1 MTPTHVLAN
10 GFSMKWFFYINPCI
24 FSICKI
30 LQQNLNNENENVVTN
45 GKGGNKNAKIHC
57 QNGHGNGKT
66 SNLRYLQNQF
76 QMATFFVDVFKY
88 KTIKNQLTNY
98 KMCAKKTFWQYF
110 QIHKI
115 NKTF

>member
-1 MTPTHVLAN
+1 MKPTHVLAN
-10 GFSMKWFFYINPCI
+10 GFNMKWFFYINPCI

-66 SNLRYLQNQF
+66 SNLRYF
-76 QMATFFVDVFKY
+76 
-88 KTIKNQLTNY
+88 TNLVSNGNIF
-98 KMCAKKTFWQYF
+98 CGCV
-110 QIHKI
+110 QI
-115 NKTF
+115 